1 MNKCNTCK
9 CVFEEPMIMYTT
21 YEEFYGVY
29 ELFSSH
35 NQLELQ
41 VCPNCKSEDIEEDFI
56 MREVID
62 LRDTSMTIDEIF
74 ELQDYVWKDNQL
86 VPIGI
91 LEGE

>member
-1 MNKCNTCK
+1 MHTA
-9 CVFEEPMIMYTT
+9 

-29 ELFSSH
+29 ELFSNH

-56 MREVID
+56 MRKIID
-62 LRDTSMTIDEIF
+62 LRDTNMTIDEIF
-74 ELQDYVWKDNQL
+74 ELQNYVWKDDQL
-86 VPIGI
+86 VPVEL